1 MKKKTIEA
9 MPAIPAT
16 ADGWCTTVQI
26 IKDTIVLN
34 IHQERELKWRH
45 CFVPETKEYATYDV
59 IHGRWNH
66 KRITFCY
73 GVEYES
79 AYGYNEIRGNL
90 NERSELEASDQKTVY
105 DMIEVHDDHWR
116 KREPE
121 EWARIISDME
131 TKGKIEERECAEL
144 RRVKRVKAMMARV
157 PDKPEDLQEWVSE
170 KLDGGRCYCLK
181 DQETGKWTCTAC
193 GRQLEKIQGKPK
205 NKDEIICPECGKT
218 IVYLSRKRSV
228 DAAGGVTVVQ
238 PIDEEVSVVRHFWA
252 AAENKP
258 NRQRKVWIGEQV
270 RIILFKSGSK
280 EYRLRNWKCDIY
292 YQTFRDEFD
301 NKGNNYNIRMVKSYL
316 YDDGIAEAFRGTVY
330 DPWTKLFTEFAA
342 AGLELEYNKMM
353 CMHASSEYRGLI
365 EMLYRG
371 RFYKL
376 LRETSENVGG
386 YTRWSY
392 TGMLHPE
399 GNSIESVFG
408 ISDRQKINRIRDRN
422 GGELMLDWM
431 RESDEEGFKVSE
443 KVLDWLEQV
452 RLWPG
457 AIMDRMTEYMSLE
470 QSMNYLI
477 RQKKEQYQGRTV
489 RSIIE
494 QYADYISMC
503 KKLKKDMT
511 DEMVYRPRELKRRHD
526 EAVEEIKAREEELQ
540 AEEYSEKFGEAEQ
553 VMQEVRSKFE
563 YTGQAYRILVPR
575 RIVDIVKEGRALH
588 HCAGATD
595 RYFDRIKNH
604 ETYICFLRKNEAP
617 DEPFYTIE
625 VEPGGTIRQHRG
637 MFDEEPDIEL
647 VKPFLRE
654 WQKVIR
660 KRMKAE
666 DHERAAASKLKRE
679 ENIEDL
685 KQKNNTRVLAGLMED
700 FMEAVG

>member
-1 MKKKTIEA
+1 MKKKTIEV

-45 CFVPETKEYATYDV
+45 CFVPETKEYATYDAV
-59 IHGRWNH
+59 HGKWNH

-90 NERSELEASDQKTVY
+90 NARSELEASDQKTVY
-105 DMIEVHDDHWR
+105 DMIETHDDHWR
-116 KREPE
+116 KREPD

-131 TKGKIEERECAEL
+131 TQGKIEGRECAEL

-157 PDKPEDLQEWVSE
+157 PDEPENLREWANE
-170 KLDGGRCYCLK
+170 KLDGGRGYCLK
-181 DQETGKWTCTAC
+181 DRETGKWTCTAC
-193 GRQLEKIQGKPK
+193 GRQLEKIPGKPK
-205 NKDEIICPECGKT
+205 NKDEIICPECGKK
-218 IVYLSRKRSV
+218 IVYLSRKQSV
-228 DAAGGVTVVQ
+228 VAAGGFTVVQ
-238 PIDEEVSVVRHFWA
+238 PIDEETSVVRHFWGTV
-252 AAENKP
+252 EDKP
-258 NRQRKVWIGEQV
+258 NRRREVWIAELV
-270 RIILFKSGSK
+270 RIMLFKFGSEK
-280 EYRLRNWKCDIY
+280 YRLHNWKCDIY
-292 YQTFRDEFD
+292 YKTFGDEFD
-301 NKGNNYNIRMVKSYL
+301 NKGNYNNIRMAKSYL

-330 DPWTKLFTEFAA
+330 DPWTKLFAEFAA

-353 CMHASSEYRGLI
+353 CMYASYEYRGMI

-371 RFYKL
+371 RFHRL

-392 TGMLHPE
+392 NGMLHPD

-408 ISDRQKINRIRDRN
+408 ISDRQKINRIRDKN
-422 GGELMLDWM
+422 GGEMMLAWM
-431 RESDEEGFKVSE
+431 QASDEEGFKVSD

-452 RLWPG
+452 RLWPRSM
-457 AIMDRMTEYMSLE
+457 ARMTEYMSLE
-470 QSMNYLI
+470 QSVNYLI
-477 RQKKEQYQGRTV
+477 RQKKEQYPGRTFL
-489 RSIIE
+489 SIIG
-494 QYADYISMC
+494 QYEDYISMC
-503 KKLKKDMT
+503 KKLKKNMT
-511 DEMVYRPRELKRRHD
+511 DEMVYKPRELKRRHD

-563 YTGQAYRILVPR
+563 YTGQVYRILVPQK
-575 RIVDIVKEGRALH
+575 IVDIVKEGRALH

-654 WQKVIR
+654 WQQVIR

-666 DHERAAASKLKRE
+666 DHERAAMSKLKRE

>member
-1 MKKKTIEA
+1 MKKKTIEV

-45 CFVPETKEYATYDV
+45 CFVPETKEYATYDAV
-59 IHGRWNH
+59 HGKWNH

-90 NERSELEASDQKTVY
+90 NARSELEASDQKTVY
-105 DMIEVHDDHWR
+105 DLIEPMDDHWR
-116 KREPE
+116 KRKPE

-131 TKGKIEERECAEL
+131 TQGKIEGRECAEL

-157 PDKPEDLQEWVSE
+157 PDEPENLREWANE
-170 KLDGGRCYCLK
+170 KLDGGRGYCLK
-181 DQETGKWTCTAC
+181 DRETGKWTCTAC
-193 GRQLEKIQGKPK
+193 GRKLEKIPGKPK
-205 NKDEIICPECGKT
+205 NNDEIICPECGKK
-218 IVYLSRKRSV
+218 IVYLSRKQSV
-228 DAAGGVTVVQ
+228 VAAGGFTVVQ
-238 PIDEEVSVVRHFWA
+238 PIDEEISVVRHFWGSV
-252 AAENKP
+252 ENKP
-258 NRQRKVWIGEQV
+258 NRQRKVWISEQV
-270 RIILFKSGSK
+270 RIILFKFGSK

-301 NKGNNYNIRMVKSYL
+301 NKGNNYNIRMVKSYM

-353 CMHASSEYRGLI
+353 CMYASYEYRGMI

-371 RFYKL
+371 RFYRL

-392 TGMLHPE
+392 NGMLHPD

-408 ISDRQKINRIRDRN
+408 ISDRQKINRIRDKN
-422 GGELMLDWM
+422 GGEMMLAWM
-431 RESDEEGFKVSE
+431 QASDEEGFKVSD

-452 RLWPG
+452 RLWPRSM
-457 AIMDRMTEYMSLE
+457 ARMTEYMSLE
-470 QSMNYLI
+470 QSVNYLI
-477 RQKKEQYQGRTV
+477 RQKKEQYPGRTFL
-489 RSIIE
+489 SIIG
-494 QYADYISMC
+494 QYEDYISMC
-503 KKLKKDMT
+503 KKLKKNMT
-511 DEMVYRPRELKRRHD
+511 DEMVYKPRELKRRHD

-563 YTGQAYRILVPR
+563 YTGQVYRILVPQK
-575 RIVDIVKEGRALH
+575 IVDIVKEGRALH

-654 WQKVIR
+654 WQQVIR

-666 DHERAAASKLKRE
+666 DHERAAMSKLKRE